1 MCGAIN
7 ACIYGINYD
16 IDDYAEHTSSLANE
30 IYELEVVCLGKYQ
43 RALDEKHSQRTF
55 LFEEGNI
62 SINTERLVF
71 FLLLK

>member
-55 LFEEGNI
+55 LFGAKLW
-62 SINTERLVF
+62 SRKRLSKRKVI
-71 FLLLK
+71 